1 MSVLSYYNRGDI
13 MNFADKLVFLLS
25 VTHTSNIKLA
35 KAINVDPSMISRLRK
50 GRRNIP
56 RNINHIKA
64 MAKYFAKRCNGEY
77 QRFTLAEILG
87 MERIRTFTEEQLIE
101 DVLLEWLSGTMN
113 DGINNAGL
121 FLRAIDCCMIPN
133 NKGESDID
141 KNDVFNLDSK
151 RIKQVEDGINTFFG
165 NEGKRQALELFLSR
179 ILEQKKSCIIKITT
193 DENTEW
199 LLENSEYTKYLSKI
213 LNKLINMKCYFK
225 IIIPAVTNLNGILE
239 LMNLWLPYILSG
251 NIDMYYYPRLKD
263 GLFRRTLFIAS
274 DCAVL
279 SSTSISCCKEQSL
292 TLLGFDK
299 KVISGFENEFDG
311 YIMLCRKIGRTYDF
325 EQYRSIFFRHALERT
340 GNFPN
345 CISRSR
351 SLSFTTIPNDIL
363 NRLMDSCGITSN
375 RTFLEIMMR
384 DNCHLY
390 NVIEEQ
396 LFIDIMPLVA
406 FNDILKGVVPIA
418 GSEIIFGKQYYYSAY
433 DYKKHLVNLLE
444 LLERNVNYYVIL
456 DDEYDICQNIIHI
469 KEGAYVILLRK
480 KEPISIIE
488 ISENNMVAAFWECVY
503 RKVIK
508 KYKLDVKRRESI
520 FEITKLIQQ
529 LEHYGV

>member
-1 MSVLSYYNRGDI
+1 
-13 MNFADKLVFLLS
+13 MNFSDKLVFLLS
-25 VTHTSNIKLA
+25 LTHTSNIKLA

-50 GRRNIP
+50 GRRKIP
-56 RNINHIKA
+56 RNTNHIKS
-64 MAKYFAKRCNGEY
+64 MAKYFAKRCNDEH
-77 QRFTLAEILG
+77 QRFILAESLG
-87 MERIRTFTEEQLIE
+87 MERIRNLTDEQLIE
-101 DVLLEWLSGTMN
+101 DVLVEWLSGVMN
-113 DGINNAGL
+113 DEISNAGL

-133 NKGESDID
+133 NNRESDIA
-141 KNDVFNLDSK
+141 KNDIFYLESK
-151 RIKQVEDGINTFFG
+151 TIKYAEAGINTFFG

-193 DENTEW
+193 DESTEW
-199 LLENSEYTKYLSKI
+199 LLENSEYTKHLSKI
-213 LNKLINMKCYFK
+213 LNKLIDMKCYFK
-225 IIIPAVTNLNGILE
+225 IIIPAITNLSGILE

-274 DCAVL
+274 DCAAL

-299 KVISGFENEFDG
+299 KVIIGFESEFDG
-311 YIMLCRKIGRTYDF
+311 YITLCRKLGRTYDF
-325 EQYRSIFFRHALERT
+325 EQYRSIFFRHALEST
-340 GNFPN
+340 DNFPN

-363 NRLMDSCGITSN
+363 NELMDSCGITSN
-375 RTFLEIMMR
+375 RTLLEIMMR

-390 NVIEEQ
+390 KVIEEQ
-396 LFIDIMPLVA
+396 LFIDIMPLAA

-433 DYKKHLVNLLE
+433 NYKKHLVNLLE
-444 LLERNVNYYVIL
+444 LLERNINYYVIL
-456 DDEYDICQNIIHI
+456 DDEYDVCENIIHI